1 MILDYISPA
10 RILKSLND
18 GITDLANFNKYK
30 DIVKELKK
38 DGKLKELELTTDDD
52 GNMFLGVNLNPELLL
67 YSDTSQESVELKLIA
82 EKMKKYTDF
91 LTKEGILDVVTVD
104 YERVKTEEHYGYILR
119 IKYAFTKYRK
129 KTMIYDASY
138 LILLSVIALGGLIK
152 LVSTVY

>member
-10 RILKSLND
+10 RIIKSLNS
-18 GITDLANFNKYK
+18 GITDLGNFYKYR
-30 DIVKELKK
+30 DIIKELEK
-38 DGKLKELELTTDDD
+38 DGKLKELDLTTDSD

-91 LTKEGILDVVTVD
+91 LTKEGILDAVTVD
-104 YERVKTEEHYGYILR
+104 YERIKTEDHYGYILR
-119 IKYAFTKYRK
+119 IKYAFTKYKK

-138 LILLSVIALGGLIK
+138 LIALSLIIIGVLVKVISVI
-152 LVSTVY
+152 Y